1 MKISLSNQP
10 VQSIEADLEIIFVV
24 NRDLNHKWV
33 KKYAASLSRLGFK
46 GEAEELFFLNESGR
60 VLVALESLNSSNVRL
75 AASAAVKAVKGRF
88 KTAKM
93 GRYLDP
99 KDKNGSAE
107 ALFEGLLLADYRFET
122 YKSKKDETGGL
133 EEIIIAESEYS
144 NRKIDTADLQRALD
158 RASAK
163 CEVVNLVRD
172 IVNTPPEEATPVKL
186 AGMMEKLAAEY
197 DVSCEIKDENWIR
210 ETGMGAFYAVGKG
223 SANPPRYIHLSHH
236 PAKPRAKVV
245 VVGKGLTYDSG
256 GLSLKPTT
264 SMTTMKADKAGGVT
278 AMGIVFAAA
287 KLGLEVEVHAL
298 IGAAENMVSG
308 TSYRPDDVVTALN
321 GKTIEV
327 KNTDAEGRL
336 VLADCLCR
344 AQELKPDYIIDIAT
358 LTGACVVALGE
369 HIFGILGHS
378 EGLKNELLC
387 SAVKCGEGAHTLP
400 FDKHLKKMLK
410 SDIADVSNITGSK
423 WGGALSAGLFLSEF
437 VTDEY
442 RDRWAHLD
450 IAGPAFVEKE
460 WDYNPAGASGAGLRT
475 VLTWIEGLS
484 GA

>member
-1 MKISLSNQP
+1 MKISISDQAI
-10 VQSIEADLEIIFVV
+10 QSINADLEIIFVV
-24 NRDLNHKWV
+24 KKDFDHKWV
-33 KKYAASLSRLGFK
+33 KKYTGILSRLGFK
-46 GEAEELFFLNESGR
+46 AEPEDVLFLNESGR
-60 VLVALESLNSSNVRL
+60 VIVAVDSISGPNLRL
-75 AASAAVKAVKGRF
+75 AAAAAVKAVKGDF
-88 KTAKM
+88 KTAKI

-99 KDKNGSAE
+99 KDKAGSME
-107 ALFEGLLLADYRFET
+107 ALYEGLLLADYKFT
-122 YKSKKDETGGL
+122 NYKSKKDESKGL
-133 EEIIIAESEYS
+133 EEIIIANSEYS
-144 NRKIDTADLQRALD
+144 NKKIELTDLQTALD
-158 RASAK
+158 RAMIKIEA
-163 CEVVNLVRD
+163 VNLVRD
-172 IVNTPPEEATPVKL
+172 LVNTPPEEATPEKL
-186 AGMMEKLAAEY
+186 AGMIEKLAAGY

-210 ETGMGAFYAVGKG
+210 DTGMGAFYAVGKG

-236 PAKPRAKVV
+236 PDNPKAKVV

-256 GLSLKPTT
+256 GLSLKPTA
-264 SMTTMKADKAGGVT
+264 SMTSMKADKAGGVT

-287 KLGLEVEVHAL
+287 KLGLDVEVHAL

-308 TSYRPDDVVTALN
+308 TSYRPDDVVTAMN

-344 AQELKPDYIIDIAT
+344 AQELQPDYIIDLAT

-378 EGLKNELLC
+378 DELKGKLSC
-387 SAVKCGEGAHTLP
+387 AAMKCGEGAHTLP

-410 SDIADVSNITGSK
+410 SDIADVSNITGGK

-437 VTDEY
+437 ITNEY
-442 RDRWAHLD
+442 KDHWAHLD

-460 WDYNPAGASGAGLRT
+460 WDYNPAGASGSGLRT
-475 VLTWIEGLS
+475 VLTWIEGL
-484 GA
+484 

>member
-1 MKISLSNQP
+1 
-10 VQSIEADLEIIFVV
+10 
-24 NRDLNHKWV
+24 
-33 KKYAASLSRLGFK
+33 
-46 GEAEELFFLNESGR
+46 
-60 VLVALESLNSSNVRL
+60 
-75 AASAAVKAVKGRF
+75 
-88 KTAKM
+88 
-93 GRYLDP
+93 
-99 KDKNGSAE
+99 
-107 ALFEGLLLADYRFET
+107 LFEGLLLADYRFET

-163 CEVVNLVRD
+163 CEAVNLVRD

-186 AGMMEKLAAEY
+186 SGMMEKLAAEY